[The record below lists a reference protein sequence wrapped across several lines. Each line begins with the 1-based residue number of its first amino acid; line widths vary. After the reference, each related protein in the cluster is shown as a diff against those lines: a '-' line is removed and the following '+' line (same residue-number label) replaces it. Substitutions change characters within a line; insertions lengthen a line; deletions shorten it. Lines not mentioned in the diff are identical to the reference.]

1 MQHPTWLVTNKPSI
15 TTANTNQIVEIKLK
29 RENERIISLL
39 ARLWLGWWWDALF
52 LHLLSPF
59 LSNITTN
66 RVGQVG
72 SSTSDNECVK
82 VNDGKE
88 ETPAHSRHPLPPI
101 FLTPTSSRYLKVI
114 VLGRRRRT
122 SLSEDFQEM
131 RMERAVNQWKERAAL
146 SRLQV
151 DQLLNQK

>member
-1 MQHPTWLVTNKPSI
+1 MQHPPWLVANRPSI
-15 TTANTNQIVEIKLK
+15 TTATTNQIVEIKLK

-114 VLGRRRRT
+114 ILERRRRMC
-122 SLSEDFQEM
+122 LSEDFQEM